1 MTFYAGID
9 AGSRTIK
16 IVLLRAGEVI
26 ARGIADQGI
35 AQEAEIERLYARVL
49 QEAEVER
56 DAVRAVA
63 TGYAR
68 NLARG
73 AEKTVTEITC
83 HARGVARL
91 APEAR
96 TVVEIGGQDS
106 KLLWLEPGGLARD
119 FAMND
124 RCAAGSGRFLETVAA
139 RLSVPLPEL
148 GALAA
153 RSTAPA
159 TINST
164 CVVFAETEIIG
175 LLAAGTSP
183 QDIAA
188 GIQGSLARRVAVL
201 AGGQIVP
208 PVYFTGGVALV
219 PGMGAA
225 LEEAFGCS
233 VNIPPDPQY
242 TGALGAAL
250 LAEETGRITHGYN
263 ACRSS

>member
-1 MTFYAGID
+1 MTFSAGID

-16 IVLLRAGEVI
+16 VVLLRAGEVM

-35 AQEAEIERLYARVL
+35 TQEAEIERLYACVL
-49 QEAEVER
+49 EEAEVER
-56 DAVRAVA
+56 GAVRAVA

-68 NLARG
+68 NLVRG

-91 APEAR
+91 APGAR
-96 TVVEIGGQDS
+96 TVIEIGGQDS
-106 KLLWLEPGGLARD
+106 KVLWLEAGGLVRD

-124 RCAAGSGRFLETVAA
+124 RCAAGSGRFLETVAM

-153 RSTAPA
+153 KSTAPA
-159 TINST
+159 VINST

-183 QDIAA
+183 ADIAA
-188 GIQGSLARRVAVL
+188 GILGSLARRVAVL

-208 PVYFTGGVALV
+208 PVYFTGGVALA
-219 PGMGAA
+219 PGMDDA
-225 LEEAFGCS
+225 LAEAIGCP
-233 VNIPPDPQY
+233 VVVAPDPQY

-250 LAEETGRITHGYN
+250 LAGEL
-263 ACRSS
+263 A